1 MKYLLAILLCLLL
14 IGCQAEPLAKKVS
27 DNPEVPYDYLF
38 TIKEENIRIY
48 RFNDGGTYCYIAVKG
63 DQTEISFDVPKGKS
77 KVPNTVQT
85 IQKKDLEP
93 K

>member
-1 MKYLLAILLCLLL
+1 MKLFVLFLFLL
-14 IGCQAEPLAKKVS
+14 ILGCNAEPLAKKAS

-38 TIKEENIRIY
+38 TIKEEGIRIY

-63 DQTEISFDVPKGKS
+63 NQTEISFDIPKGKAR
-77 KVPNTVQT
+77 VPNT
-85 IQKKDLEP
+85 IQPLES